1 MEIKDIG
8 SLKSHKISYNKYAEY
23 YDFTSSEECVDDF
36 LQNVRL
42 KFKSSDS
49 NFTIKCGFT
58 IENMQLPPTEYDVLI
73 LSICYWSTEPYKSTC
88 FNNFA
93 FFSLK
98 ENILKR
104 VINNGMTGSSWR
116 FSKFIYLNLK
126 VLKEPRCRYHR

>member
-8 SLKSHKISYNKYAEY
+8 SLKSDKISYNKHAEY

-49 NFTIKCGFT
+49 NFTIKCGFA

-73 LSICYWSTEPYKSTC
+73 LSICYWSTEPYKSTYS
-88 FNNFA
+88 NDFA

-126 VLKEPRCRYHR
+126 VLKERRCRYHR